1 MITADG
7 KFIPYDEYVR
17 LVKEAPIVEI
27 TCPKCKRM
35 TRCEKLTATD
45 WYCYECGNLFHVPY

>member
-7 KFIPYDEYVR
+7 KFIPHDEFIR
-17 LVKEAPIVEI
+17 IVEI

-35 TRCEKLTATD
+35 TRSVKLTATD
-45 WYCYECGNLFHVPY
+45 WYCYECGEVFKGGMR